1 MSAEQSTISAS
12 TSDANQELLSP
23 APVPSE
29 QTTNISSEDVAM
41 AHNLA
46 ENPNAKPASK
56 FKLKFKAALATKG
69 RPRNRS
75 KQLASFNKTRHD
87 RKENDGKQRKA
98 STAKRKKRKVSDILS
113 DMTTLNSEEEELSG
127 SELLEDDQR
136 ESLNLPQFDSSV
148 QFNVPVE
155 HPIVQPV
162 VDNHSADISTAS
174 GSAFARCFTEM
185 LENDDYCY

>member
-1 MSAEQSTISAS
+1 MSFQ
-12 TSDANQELLSP
+12 LLKHDC
-23 APVPSE
+23 
-29 QTTNISSEDVAM
+29 SSEREQK
-41 AHNLA
+41 N
-46 ENPNAKPASK
+46 
-56 FKLKFKAALATKG
+56 
-69 RPRNRS
+69 
-75 KQLASFNKTRHD
+75 Q
-87 RKENDGKQRKA
+87 
-98 STAKRKKRKVSDILS
+98 RKKRKVSDILS

-185 LENDDYCY
+185 LENDDYCYCRVV